1 MGMSEKGRQAD
12 RAELTHYSRQD
23 QPLRAGYRRCDAVAK
38 SRTAPVYAA
47 LTSSF
52 RDPQTPIRGVVDEVS
67 LDLIAVNH
75 RDPGTKRQISRIAK
89 NRRFGSLR
97 NRNEEFFPQLLQP
110 VHRQWTATQTTQ
122 AEACATQPRRTCGV
136 AARGNPGWRLPQI
149 SCEKCELNLSW
160 I

>member
-1 MGMSEKGRQAD
+1 MT
-12 RAELTHYSRQD
+12 L
-23 QPLRAGYRRCDAVAK
+23 VAK

-122 AEACATQPRRTCGV
+122 AEESVWQLQFAASNCVKHTGALQYIVVATYK
-136 AARGNPGWRLPQI
+136 N
-149 SCEKCELNLSW
+149 
-160 I
+160 